1 MRKIFCF
8 MLLFIISLVT
18 FNVHAVSCTEQDQE
32 RIISAAK
39 KIEIKYQHTNGLF
52 FDIIITNLDK
62 NMYLY
67 DKLNKKKIYGTGDV
81 ITLNYYFGGK
91 AYNFMVFPKEGACSD
106 RGLYTILVKVPSYNM
121 YSETDF
127 CLEHPD
133 FKYCDP
139 WYDGIISLDAFN
151 KAVKEYES
159 NQKKNEDD
167 ATKKPIISGLKDF
180 YKDYKLYIIGGL
192 ALVVVSIGAIIVY
205 SIKSRRTI
213 KL

>member
-1 MRKIFCF
+1 MRKIVYF
-8 MLLFIISLVT
+8 MLLFIISFAVV
-18 FNVHAVSCTEQDQE
+18 NVHAVSCTEQDQE

-39 KIEIKYQHTNGLF
+39 KINITYQHTNGLF

-67 DKLNKKKIYGTGDV
+67 DKLNKRNIYGTGDV

-91 AYNFMVFPKEGACSD
+91 AYNFMVFSKEGACSD
-106 RGLYTILVKVPSYNM
+106 KGLYTILVKVPSYNM

-127 CLEHPD
+127 CLAHPD

-139 WYDGIISLDAFN
+139 WYNGIISLDAFN

-159 NQKKNEDD
+159 SQKKSEDNGM
-167 ATKKPIISGLKDF
+167 KSPIISGLKDF

-192 ALVVVSIGAIIVY
+192 ILIIIGTGAVIIY
-205 SIKSRRTI
+205 SIKSRRAI